1 VSTTK
6 RLCIIRHAKS
16 SWDDPAM
23 DDFDRVLNDRGN
35 KDAPIMAQRLKER
48 KINFDLIL
56 SSPAKRTRQTA
67 KHFCK
72 EIDYDFSKIE
82 WISELYHA
90 SPATLLKQIEAVDER
105 YNTIAVIGHNSGLT
119 EFANQLIKDFA
130 IDNIPT
136 CGILCMD
143 LQVDSWKKIKDK
155 NAVFEFFLSPKDKMY
170 IKQSR

>member
-1 VSTTK
+1 VSGTK

-23 DDFDRVLNDRGN
+23 DDVDRILNDRGN
-35 KDAPIMAQRLKER
+35 KDAPIMAQRLKEK

-72 EIDYDFSKIE
+72 EIDYEFSKVD
-82 WISELYHA
+82 WVKELYLA
-90 SPATLLKQIEAVDER
+90 SPDEILEQIKAID
-105 YNTIAVIGHNSGLT
+105 NKHNAIAVIAHNPGLT
-119 EFANQLIKDFA
+119 ELANQLIHNFS

-136 CGILCMD
+136 CGIICMD

-155 NAVFEFFLSPKDKMY
+155 NAALEFFMSPKDKAY
-170 IKQSR
+170 TI